1 MFFQPSIQILFSHHN
16 NSEYVN
22 ELTCHYSSSSPD
34 RPKHI
39 LMACVS
45 FQTLD
50 IQGPKTYKETWRRNL
65 DYTLCLVLF
74 LFLVL
79 ICWFQKEWD
88 MIYNWLKVG
97 YVMMMMEEPYVC
109 CFHWKFVSTMIQW
122 ISENKA
128 NAIYCLI
135 IFCTERMYQ

>member
-1 MFFQPSIQILFSHHN
+1 MFQLCIQNLFSHHN

-65 DYTLCLVLF
+65 DYTLCLVFF

-79 ICWFQKEWD
+79 ICMLDMWVSKR
-88 MIYNWLKVG
+88 MIYDRKLIKRRRYYDDV
-97 YVMMMMEEPYVC
+97 
-109 CFHWKFVSTMIQW
+109 F
-122 ISENKA
+122 
-128 NAIYCLI
+128 I
-135 IFCTERMYQ
+135 IFRWCSICLLFSLKFCIHYDIKNIKK

>member
-1 MFFQPSIQILFSHHN
+1 MFQLCIQNLFSHHN

-65 DYTLCLVLF
+65 DYTLCLVFF

-79 ICWFQKEWD
+79 ICWICGFQKEWY
-88 MIYNWLKVG
+88 MIENWLKGGDITMTFSLYFDDV
-97 YVMMMMEEPYVC
+97 PYVC
-109 CFHWKFVSTMIQW
+109 SFHWNFVSIMTWKYI
-122 ISENKA
+122 KK
-128 NAIYCLI
+128 
-135 IFCTERMYQ
+135 